1 MVHFLLP
8 CTRSFSLGLLYVCVR
23 PKAKKKTGN
32 VRKVKGSVFVLA
44 CSEKQDEKAV
54 VLSKPQK
61 VLSLFLEMKGL
72 SFSAYSIVNF
82 KETFSHL
89 EEKKLPCSCLF
100 FSAMIERTGLLFSRR
115 NYYFCLLFYNTFYPL
130 SRNGSL
136 LGQFM
141 FIAH

>member
-1 MVHFLLP
+1 ML
-8 CTRSFSLGLLYVCVR
+8 VCD
-23 PKAKKKTGN
+23 PKQKKTEN

-89 EEKKLPCSCLF
+89 EEKKLPCPCLVF
-100 FSAMIERTGLLFSRR
+100 FAMIERTGLLFSRR
-115 NYYFCLLFYNTFYPL
+115 NYHFCLLFL
-130 SRNGSL
+130 
-136 LGQFM
+136 
-141 FIAH
+141 